1 MFQKNILLRD
11 FSSYKIG
18 GPAKYFFE
26 AKTLEELKG
35 ALQRAKKMGERVFIL
50 GGGTDILFPDEGL
63 ADTVIKIGLNYIRPE
78 GDALIIGAGTS
89 VEDFLKYCI
98 EHSLSGWEW
107 AGGLPG
113 TVGGAI
119 RGNAGAFRGETKDG
133 IIEVT
138 SVDQNQPDKFIKR
151 NNSQCSFSYRMSIFK
166 SSAPNEIIL
175 EAKLAVQKG
184 DKAAIKKAIE
194 EKINYR
200 FERNPMEYPNC
211 GSVFKN
217 VDLKIFPPQ
226 YIPLVKTEIK
236 TDPFPVVP
244 TAFLI
249 SLCDLKGVREGG
261 AMISPKHPNFIV
273 NLGTATASDVK
284 KLINLVKE
292 KVYNSFQVKLEEEI
306 IVL

>member
-1 MFQKNILLRD
+1 MKDL
-11 FSSYKIG
+11 SSYKIG

-26 AKTLEELKG
+26 AKTLEDLQK
-35 ALQRAKKMGERVFIL
+35 ALWLAREMKERVFIL

-63 ADTVIKIGLNYIRPE
+63 TAVVIKIGLNYIKP
-78 GDALIIGAGTS
+78 DNDYLTVGAGAL
-89 VEDFLKYCI
+89 VADFLDYCVKS
-98 EHSLSGWEW
+98 SLSGWEW

-113 TVGGAI
+113 TIGGAI
-119 RGNAGAFRGETKDG
+119 RGNAGAFRGETKDNV
-133 IIEVT
+133 IEVT
-138 SVDQNQPDKFIKR
+138 SIDQNQPDRFIKR
-151 NNSQCSFSYRMSIFK
+151 NNSDCFFSYRSSIFK
-166 SSAPNEIIL
+166 TSAPNEIIL

-184 DKAAIKKAIE
+184 EGEAIKKAID
-194 EKINYR
+194 EKIKYR

-217 VDLKIFPPQ
+217 VDLKIFPPRH
-226 YIPLVKTEIK
+226 IAVVKTEIK

-249 SLCDLKGVREGG
+249 SLCGLKGAREGG

-273 NLGTATASDVK
+273 NLGNATAADVK

-292 KVYNSFQVKLEEEI
+292 KVYNKFQVKLEEEI
-306 IVL
+306 IIL